1 MITAF
6 SYLMKIKKNLES
18 SPTLLQW
25 NNPGFACRTLTILI
39 SEYTIAYPY
48 LSRKPF
54 QNIFVLS
61 SSTVLFY
68 QKIL

>member
-1 MITAF
+1 
-6 SYLMKIKKNLES
+6 MKIKKNLES

-25 NNPGFACRTLTILI
+25 NNYGFACRTVTVLI

-48 LSRKPF
+48 LLYKPF

-61 SSTVLFY
+61 SSNVFFIKKYSRQGGFL
-68 QKIL
+68 KI